1 MRTSSV
7 NFSVRDSQT
16 TYIFEKNQ
24 SAMAEITETELSP
37 ALRPLWLKA
46 LSAVQ
51 MNNLEYAVSLLQA
64 VLKDGPAFLEGRMI
78 LRKCEIQIYSK
89 TEKKKG
95 LFGSSGNS
103 MGIMKLASP
112 AKKDPTGTLPLIE
125 KELEKDPLSD
135 AANELLFETAI
146 RLELYE
152 TAAFALETIRKH
164 KPENVKLLHRLAE
177 HYLSREMPA
186 KATEVYND
194 IIKQTPN
201 DSVAIKGAKDASARA
216 SMKKQRWDEN
226 TSMRDLMRDASENE
240 ELEKSSRSGLTLEQL
255 EARRDKVIDKYNADP
270 NNLAT
275 AKELGALYEQ
285 LEDWANAYT
294 FFHWAHTLSNGD
306 IALSTKSAQMR
317 DRALETELKALEV
330 AVAANPE
337 DVQLAEQLAQNRSLR
352 LAEQVAE
359 AKGRVDQNPTDPQ
372 LRFELGY
379 ALYRSGEFTAAIPH
393 LQQATR
399 NPHIRTKV
407 LLLLGRTFRSKN
419 MFDLAIKQLTDALAD
434 LNVMDS
440 TKKEVL
446 YEKGLIHHDMG
457 DKVAAL
463 DAFKQIYEVD
473 YGYRDVAERVESS
486 YS

>member
-1 MRTSSV
+1 
-7 NFSVRDSQT
+7 
-16 TYIFEKNQ
+16 
-24 SAMAEITETELSP
+24 MAEITENELSP

-51 MNNLEYAVSLLQA
+51 MNNLDYAVNLLQA
-64 VLKDGPAFLEGRMI
+64 VLKDAPAFIEGRMI
-78 LRKCEIQIYSK
+78 LRKCEIQIHSK
-89 TEKKKG
+89 AEKKKS
-95 LFGSSGNS
+95 LFAASGNT
-103 MGIMKLASP
+103 MGIMKLAGP
-112 AKKDPTGTLPLIE
+112 AKKDPAGTLPLIE

-135 AANELLFETAI
+135 AANELLFDTALK
-146 RLELYE
+146 LELYE
-152 TAAFALETIRKH
+152 TAAFALETVRKH
-164 KPENVKLLHRLAE
+164 KPENIKLLHRLAE
-177 HYLSREMPA
+177 YYISRELPA

-194 IIKQTPN
+194 IIKQAPN
-201 DSVAIKGAKDASARA
+201 DSAAIKGAKDASARA
-216 SMKKQRWDEN
+216 SMKKARWDEN
-226 TSMRDLMRDASENE
+226 SSMRDLMRDASENE
-240 ELEKSSRSGLTLEQL
+240 ELEKSSRSGLTREQL

-317 DRALETELKALEV
+317 DRALEAELKALEV
-330 AVAANPE
+330 AVAANPD

-352 LAEQVAE
+352 LTEQVGE
-359 AKGRVDQNPTDPQ
+359 AKARVDQNPTDPQ

-379 ALYRSGEFTAAIPH
+379 ALYRGGEFTAAIPH

-407 LLLLGRTFRSKN
+407 LLLLGRTFRAKN
-419 MFDLAIKQLTDALAD
+419 MSDLAIKQLSDALAD
-434 LNVMDS
+434 LSVMDG

>member
-1 MRTSSV
+1 
-7 NFSVRDSQT
+7 
-16 TYIFEKNQ
+16 
-24 SAMAEITETELSP
+24 MAEITETELSP

-112 AKKDPTGTLPLIE
+112 AKKDPAGTLPLIE

-194 IIKQTPN
+194 IIKQAPN